1 MLLAVHIPCILNIFD
16 SIYIISLFVYFSPC
30 FYSWWRANKSQ
41 ATEYVSPCCLCGGVC
56 LVFWCGVL
64 VLFCCVVVCCW
75 WCVGACVVVV
85 VCVLKTS
92 GFLWNKNIAIILYLE
107 VRR

>member
-41 ATEYVSPCCLCGGVC
+41 ATEYVSPCCLCVC
-56 LVFWCGVL
+56 
-64 VLFCCVVVCCW
+64 
-75 WCVGACVVVV
+75 
-85 VCVLKTS
+85 VCVLVCVCVCVCVFVCVCVC
-92 GFLWNKNIAIILYLE
+92 GCLCVFVLVCCFLCVVFGW
-107 VRR
+107 VRACLCVCVCV